1 MPKTAYGVR
10 YWLDRF
16 PASRVPSYPRQRGT
30 LDVDVAIVGGGGTG
44 CVTAYAF
51 AAAGIDVALL
61 EAARLGQTETSAS
74 TGIVL
79 HEPDADLQKLVT
91 MHGLRVGRQM
101 YEAARRGSLEY
112 LSAIRRLRIDGG
124 MEPGDA
130 IHLAPAPEDDSRL
143 RKEYSARREAGLE
156 VAAVSGM
163 PLFRQTGFNGFGIR
177 TRGTASVD
185 PYRATLGFARA
196 AAARGAKI
204 FERSPATRIKI
215 RRKGVEITTKTGS
228 ISASHVILATG
239 YPTDDYKPL
248 RRRFTRCHSYTV
260 LTPELPADIR
270 REIAFQEGILRDT
283 ASPDHWM
290 RRVQGSRIL
299 FSGGDQPSV
308 PDRARERAIV
318 QRTGQ
323 LMYELSLLFPAISGV
338 TPEYGWDA
346 GYARSADG
354 VPYFGPHRNYP
365 HHQFAFGSGPGG
377 LGLTFLAARI
387 LLRHYLGKPE
397 KGDEAFSFTRIRE

>member
-1 MPKTAYGVR
+1 MSKTSYGVR

-16 PASRVPSYPRQRGT
+16 PASRLPSYPRQRGK
-30 LDVDVAIVGGGGTG
+30 LDVDVAIVGGGATG

-51 AAAGIDVALL
+51 ATAGIDVALL
-61 EAARLGQTETSAS
+61 EAARLAQTETPSG

-79 HEPDADLQKLVT
+79 HEPETDLQKLAG

-101 YEAARRGSLEY
+101 YEGARRGSLEY
-112 LSAIRRLRIDGG
+112 LAAIRRLRIDCGLQ
-124 MEPGDA
+124 PGDA
-130 IHLAPAPEDDSRL
+130 IHLTPTPGDDSRL
-143 RKEYSARREAGLE
+143 RKEYSVRREGGVE
-156 VAAVSGM
+156 VAAVTGM
-163 PLFRQTGFNGFGIR
+163 QLFRQTGFNGFGIR
-177 TRGTASVD
+177 TRGAASVD

-196 AAARGAKI
+196 AAARGVKI
-204 FERSPATRIKI
+204 FERSPATRIRI
-215 RRKGVEITTKTGS
+215 LRRGVEINTRAGVVT
-228 ISASHVILATG
+228 ASTVVLATG

-248 RRRFTRCHSYTV
+248 RRRFTRYQSYAV

-270 REIAFQEGILRDT
+270 REIVFQSGILRDT

-290 RRVQGSRIL
+290 RWVQGNRIL
-299 FSGGDQPSV
+299 FSGADQPSV
-308 PDRARERAIV
+308 PERARERAIV

-346 GYARSADG
+346 GYARSADS

-365 HHQFAFGSGPGG
+365 RQLFAFGSGPGG
-377 LGLTFLAARI
+377 LGLSFLAARI
-387 LLRHYLGKPE
+387 LLRQYLGKPE
-397 KGDEAFSFTRIRE
+397 KSDEAFSFTRIRE